1 MCASGIRPTG
11 WTRLRMS
18 PSGRGPPWI
27 ARSSSRWLG
36 CYAGSR
42 SPRRVTGSGS
52 EAGVPF
58 NRKRGAL
65 SSRGD
70 HAALRTRWPS
80 GRLKPMDNTALLAP
94 GIRAPSRAR
103 ASRRMSRNSHGL
115 SPRNM
120 PEASAREA
128 VTRQGPELP
137 LNHGDH
143 AHRDVRYGL
152 ADDGEHVEEGLT
164 FRAEGQLI
172 PVSGTRRLPGRLLFG
187 RGHGLRADWMCR
199 RTSEVLTGSPG
210 SSAAGTGRRRGRR
223 SHRG

>member
-1 MCASGIRPTG
+1 MLRSHASMFASGVRPIG
-11 WTRLRMS
+11 WLRPHMS
-18 PSGRGPPWI
+18 PSGRGPPST
-27 ARSSSRWLG
+27 ARLSSRWLD
-36 CYAGSR
+36 CFAGSR
-42 SPRRVTGSGS
+42 PPHRVTGSGS
-52 EAGVPF
+52 EAGMPF
-58 NRKRGAL
+58 NRKRGSL
-65 SSRGD
+65 CDQGN

-80 GRLKPMDNTALLAP
+80 GRLKPMDNAALLAP
-94 GIRAPSRAR
+94 GTRVPSRAR

-128 VTRQGPELP
+128 VTRQGPGLP
-137 LNHGDH
+137 LDHGDH

-187 RGHGLRADWMCR
+187 RGHGL
-199 RTSEVLTGSPG
+199 
-210 SSAAGTGRRRGRR
+210 
-223 SHRG
+223 